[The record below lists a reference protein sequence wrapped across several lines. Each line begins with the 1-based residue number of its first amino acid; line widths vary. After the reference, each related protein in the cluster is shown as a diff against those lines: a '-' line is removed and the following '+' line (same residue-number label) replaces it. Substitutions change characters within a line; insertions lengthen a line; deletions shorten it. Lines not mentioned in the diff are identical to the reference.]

1 MKRKSKID
9 IHYRQL
15 SDPTDPLDRNQPHR
29 IIIIFEPSENMP
41 RPEALLKRIKDFMS
55 ELLE

>member
-1 MKRKSKID
+1 MNKIKIQYLACSD
-9 IHYRQL
+9 Q
-15 SDPTDPLDRNQPHR
+15 SDPLTQYRK
-29 IIIIFEPSENMP
+29 IIITFEPSENMP